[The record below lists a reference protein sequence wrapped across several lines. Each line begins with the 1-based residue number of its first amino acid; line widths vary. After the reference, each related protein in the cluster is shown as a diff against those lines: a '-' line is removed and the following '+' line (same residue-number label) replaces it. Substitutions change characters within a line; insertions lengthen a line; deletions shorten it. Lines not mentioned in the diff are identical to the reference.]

1 MNKKKLLRLIL
12 ILIPCVIIDQITKY
26 IARTSIKVKSISII
40 KDVLELE
47 YLENRGAVWGSF
59 QGQIAAFVMLTVLLS
74 ALLLWAYFK
83 IPDSRRLA
91 PISYLICFIIAGAIG
106 NFIDIVIFGY
116 VIDFIYFKIINFP
129 IFNVADI
136 YVTCSTIL
144 LAVLVL
150 FYYKDE
156 DFEWLKFKKNNSGD
170 E

>member
-106 NFIDIVIFGY
+106 NFIDRVIFGY

>member
-40 KDVLELE
+40 NNVLEFQ

-59 QGQIAAFVMLTVLLS
+59 QGQITAFVILTILLS

-83 IPDSRRLA
+83 IPDSRRLS

-106 NFIDIVIFGY
+106 NFIDRVTFGF

-144 LAVLVL
+144 LAILVL